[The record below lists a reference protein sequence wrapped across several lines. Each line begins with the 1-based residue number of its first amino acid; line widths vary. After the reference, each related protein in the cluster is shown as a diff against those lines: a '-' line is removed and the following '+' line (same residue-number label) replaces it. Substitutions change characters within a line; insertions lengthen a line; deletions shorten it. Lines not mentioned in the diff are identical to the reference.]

1 MRDIDSLIRKV
12 EKGLDGLR
20 AIMDSKDYDAMTKRH
35 AKMLLDDGV
44 ERLAEARKIAAEMAE
59 KEALERDHELT
70 EDAASYELIREGTE

>member
-20 AIMDSKDYDAMTKRH
+20 AIMDSKDYDERTKRH
-35 AKMLLDDGV
+35 AKMLLDDGL

-59 KEALERDHELT
+59 KEALERRR
-70 EDAASYELIREGTE
+70 A